1 MYHRVYS
8 FCLEPGKNWYAY
20 NYFFPGANASC
31 KNKGVK
37 HVLNNFPDA
46 VKWVKIADLYN
57 CEGNPASFRW
67 FNAGTT
73 KHSEAFVISSF
84 GILVLALRQHTNNN
98 VWKESEVLQR
108 IRATVNLLTL
118 ERDCANTVSA
128 HPVSNKDFAR
138 MEMYTKTLQNK
149 LDEQS
154 KVIEGLKIAAQKREY
169 AEQKNAVPAQLKTP
183 RSAEST
189 NNIIESNDLSPPE
202 KKRRLKHKGETITAA
217 LKDVAFAH
225 NEDLFNALGN
235 LASEDDKSE
244 AADII
249 SVTTKTVFSRLGA
262 MKAFDVIVPADC
274 QDALVK
280 TIRLPDWRYLLLKLK
295 IRISDQAWQML
306 LNLTQLGRSMVS

>member
-1 MYHRVYS
+1 M
-8 FCLEPGKNWYAY
+8 E
-20 NYFFPGANASC
+20 
-31 KNKGVK
+31 GV
-37 HVLNNFPDA
+37 
-46 VKWVKIADLYN
+46 
-57 CEGNPASFRW
+57 G
-67 FNAGTT
+67 GT
-73 KHSEAFVISSF
+73 A
-84 GILVLALRQHTNNN
+84 AHTRN
-98 VWKESEVLQR
+98 SQF
-108 IRATVNLLTL
+108 TL

-189 NNIIESNDLSPPE
+189 NNIIESNGLSPPE